1 MTNEDDVLPQ
11 SEKTRAIVVALATL
25 RQAGIKATI
34 DIEVG
39 VASPLFDQPADYVR
53 H

>member
-1 MTNEDDVLPQ
+1 MTNEVDVLPQ

-34 DIEVG
+34 NIEVG
-39 VASPLFDQPADYVR
+39 AASPLFDHLADCVR